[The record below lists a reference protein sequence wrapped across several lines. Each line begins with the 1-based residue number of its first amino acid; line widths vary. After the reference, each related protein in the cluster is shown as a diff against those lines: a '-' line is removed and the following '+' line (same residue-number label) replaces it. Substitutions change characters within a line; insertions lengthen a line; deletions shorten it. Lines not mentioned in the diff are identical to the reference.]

1 MQIHPVASPG
11 IVAMTH
17 FSSERFNLRARP
29 WLVLWLLPYL
39 VLSVMAG
46 GHSHRFDDGHGSE
59 AHGAPVAASLSSAV
73 SASAATI
80 SEASDAVQDAAH
92 SAWCLAC
99 QWAAFAAAILVSPVA
114 LSTFAA
120 ASLLFA
126 LVHLQPSRRA
136 YARAAVRG
144 PPSA

>member
-1 MQIHPVASPG
+1 
-11 IVAMTH
+11 MTR

-46 GHSHRFDDGHGSE
+46 GHNHRFDDGH
-59 AHGAPVAASLSSAV
+59 AAAPHGAPVAASLHSAI
-73 SASAATI
+73 SASVAI
-80 SEASDAVQDAAH
+80 VSDAADAMQDAAH
-92 SAWCLAC
+92 NAWCLAC
-99 QWAAFAAAILVSPVA
+99 QWAAFASAILVSPA
-114 LSTFAA
+114 APSTFAV

-126 LVHLQPSRRA
+126 LVRLQPSRRA